1 MLCWGAA
8 PIFEK
13 AGLVKIAPLPATA
26 LRSWMI
32 GVVLLGAVT
41 LSGTWKDVSGVDL
54 RSLGLLLAG
63 GFLAGLL
70 GQVLYFAALR
80 GGQASRVVP
89 FVAAYPLVTVL
100 LSMLILREPLTLP
113 RAAGAACVVVGVL
126 VLRLGG

>member
-1 MLCWGAA
+1 
-8 PIFEK
+8 
-13 AGLVKIAPLPATA
+13 
-26 LRSWMI
+26 MI

-54 RSLGLLLAG
+54 RRLGLLLAG

-70 GQVLYFAALR
+70 GQMLYFAALR

-100 LSMLILREPLTLP
+100 LSMLILREPFTLP